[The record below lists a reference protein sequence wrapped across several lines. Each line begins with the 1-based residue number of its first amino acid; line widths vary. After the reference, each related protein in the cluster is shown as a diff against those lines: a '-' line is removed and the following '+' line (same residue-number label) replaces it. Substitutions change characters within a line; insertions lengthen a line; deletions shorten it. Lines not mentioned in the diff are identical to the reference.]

1 LLLFRSR
8 LRPHARAHSISTQ
21 DYIGLDTIHAII
33 DGWKRMY
40 PNEPAFVMPKC
51 LEEMVKAGKLGRKS
65 GEGFYKWSGN
75 KKL

>member
-1 LLLFRSR
+1 MVVD
-8 LRPHARAHSISTQ
+8 HARAPAPAPAPQ

-33 DGWKRMY
+33 EGWKRMY

-51 LEEMVKAGKLGRKS
+51 LEEMVKAGKLGRKT

-75 KKL
+75 KKI

>member
-1 LLLFRSR
+1 
-8 LRPHARAHSISTQ
+8 
-21 DYIGLDTIHAII
+21 
-33 DGWKRMY
+33 MY

-75 KKL
+75 KKI